1 MDTVSDM
8 LTRIR
13 NANLV
18 RHKLVLVSN
27 TKITRGIA
35 NILKN
40 EGYIKNF
47 EKIIYIKKTS
57 LLLYLKYKGS
67 FYKPVITMIK
77 MVSRP
82 GLRVYV
88 GQKNI
93 PNILGNLGIAILSTS
108 KGIMSNHQAKNLRIG
123 GEVLCYIW

>member
-18 RHKLVLVSN
+18 RHKLVQVPN
-27 TKITRGIA
+27 TKITHGIA
-35 NILKN
+35 YVLKN

-47 EKIIYIKKTS
+47 EKIIHTNKTS

-67 FYKPVITMIK
+67 LYKPVITMIK

-108 KGIMSNHQAKNLRIG
+108 KGIMSNHQAKKLGIG
-123 GEVLCYIW
+123 GEVICYIW

>member
-1 MDTVSDM
+1 MDTVSKM
-8 LTRIR
+8 LTKIR

-18 RHKLVLVSN
+18 RHKFVQIPN

-35 NILKN
+35 HILKN
-40 EGYIKNF
+40 EGYIKNC
-47 EKIIYIKKTS
+47 EKIIYNKKIS
-57 LLLYLKYKGS
+57 LFLCLKYKEP

-108 KGIMSNHQAKNLRIG
+108 KGIMSNHQAKKLGIG